1 VSHRTNPQAPSP
13 SDSHPSLANSPY
25 GIPVANS
32 FDYPDPEPS
41 LAVACIALALHSRH
55 ASLDLLPPKGSWHFD
70 LVVRALTHAGCPGLL
85 EGLPRTLIEDHPSPG
100 TVTREFLSS
109 PHGESPASAAFLPS
123 RMLPASVPA
132 TTLRPLGAFYTPA
145 WLVHL
150 ALDQAGWPSP
160 SARLVDPT
168 CGAGAFLAGA
178 ALALRSDPS
187 RLTENA
193 SRISGADI
201 HPLAVLGARV
211 ACLCA
216 VADLLEPGQP
226 FDPDIR
232 VANLFDPPPF
242 EPHDIVVGNPPW
254 IRFSELAP
262 ETQSRVANAAHHYGL
277 VPPSSFHGGSQLDL
291 SAVCAYRMLD
301 EHLRTE
307 GRAALVM
314 PSSLLRSASAAP
326 FRRFVLPDGT
336 SLRLDHVTDF
346 GSLRVFP
353 GATNRTS
360 LLAWTKGQPQRASI
374 LARMVEHTRRL
385 AEDTSC
391 AQALELLQPKSCI
404 ARFVGKSRSLACFPH
419 DVAPGLEGACAHVR
433 GRKGVTTD
441 LNGAYFVRVL
451 GPGSQPGLLL
461 VTNNATSRGKTVPV
475 HTFEVEEELVFPLLK
490 GSKQIHPFHV
500 DAPTMA
506 VLLPNRTVTRIPDER
521 VFAEIFP
528 AAHAH
533 FAWVEKETGG
543 ALSARSTYRRMLA
556 ASRAPFFSVYNVG
569 DYTFAPHKVVW
580 AEIAR
585 TLVAGIATSSP
596 LADDCAP
603 KVIVPDHKVY
613 FAPFDHLEPA
623 RFLCALLSSTVVRTY
638 VDAVTE
644 KLQVGSLLDRVRLP
658 AFDPANEHHRDLV
671 DLVSRAE
678 GREQRAIDTQVKRVL
693 TLC

>member
-1 VSHRTNPQAPSP
+1 
-13 SDSHPSLANSPY
+13 
-25 GIPVANS
+25 VANS
-32 FDYPDPEPS
+32 LDLSES
-41 LAVACIALALHSRH
+41 TLAVAWVSLALHTRH
-55 ASLDLLPPKGSWHFD
+55 VDVLPSKGAWDFD
-70 LVVRALTHAGCPGLL
+70 LVVRALTQAGCPLL
-85 EGLPRTLIEDHPSPG
+85 LDGLPHALIEDHPSPDA
-100 TVTREFLSS
+100 VARDLLSS
-109 PHGESPASAAFLPS
+109 LHVESPASAAFLPS
-123 RMLPASVPA
+123 RMVPSSVPA

-150 ALDQAGWPSP
+150 ALEQVGWPSP

-178 ALALRSDPS
+178 TLALRNDPS

-226 FDPDIR
+226 FEPDIR
-232 VANLFDPPPF
+232 IADLLDPSPFDP
-242 EPHDIVVGNPPW
+242 HDLVVGNPPW

-262 ETQSRVANAAHHYGL
+262 DTRSRVADAAHHYGL
-277 VPPSSFHGGSQLDL
+277 VPPASFHGGSELDL
-291 SAVCAYRMLD
+291 SAVCAYRMFD
-301 EHLRTE
+301 QHLRN
-307 GRAALVM
+307 GGKAALVM
-314 PSSLLRSASAAP
+314 PSSLLRSASATP

-360 LLAWTKGQPQRASI
+360 LLCWTKAQPQREAI
-374 LARMVEHTRRL
+374 PAHTIESTDRL
-385 AEDTSC
+385 QTRTC
-391 AQALELLQPKSCI
+391 V
-404 ARFVGKSRSLACFPH
+404 ARFVGKNRSLACFPND
-419 DVAPGLEGACAHVR
+419 DVSSLEGACSHVR

-451 GPGSQPGLLL
+451 GPGSRPGLLL
-461 VTNNATSRGKTVPV
+461 VTNDATTRGKTVPA
-475 HTFEVEEELVFPLLK
+475 HTFEVEQDLVFPLLK
-490 GSKQIHPFHV
+490 GSKQIHPFHI
-500 DAPTMA
+500 DAPSA
-506 VLLPNRTVTRIPDER
+506 SVLLPNRTVTRIPDEAA
-521 VFAEIFP
+521 FAANFP

-533 FAWVEKETGG
+533 FTWVEKETGG

-556 ASRAPFFSVYNVG
+556 ATRAPFFSVYNVG
-569 DYTFAPHKVVW
+569 DYTFAPYKVVW

-585 TLVAGIATSSP
+585 TLVAGIATSAP
-596 LADDCAP
+596 IANGNAP

-623 RFLCALLSSTVVRTY
+623 LFLCALLSSTVVRAY

-658 AFDPANEHHRDLV
+658 AFDPANEHHQALV
-671 DLVSRAE
+671 ALVSCTE
-678 GREQRAIDTQVKRVL
+678 GRERNAIDRQVEKVL
-693 TLC
+693 DEHAIID

>member
-1 VSHRTNPQAPSP
+1 
-13 SDSHPSLANSPY
+13 
-25 GIPVANS
+25 
-32 FDYPDPEPS
+32 
-41 LAVACIALALHSRH
+41 
-55 ASLDLLPPKGSWHFD
+55 
-70 LVVRALTHAGCPGLL
+70 
-85 EGLPRTLIEDHPSPG
+85 
-100 TVTREFLSS
+100 
-109 PHGESPASAAFLPS
+109 
-123 RMLPASVPA
+123 MLPASIPA
-132 TTLRPLGAFYTPA
+132 TTLQPLGAVYTPA

-150 ALDQAGWPSP
+150 ALDQVGWPSP
-160 SARLVDPT
+160 TACLVDPT

-178 ALALRSDPS
+178 ALALRNDPA

-226 FDPDIR
+226 FEPDIR
-232 VANLFDPPPF
+232 VADLFDPSPF
-242 EPHDIVVGNPPW
+242 EPHDLVVGNPPW

-262 ETQSRVANAAHHYGL
+262 EARARVADAARTYGL
-277 VPPSSFHGGSQLDL
+277 VPPSSFHGGSELDL
-291 SAVCAYRMLD
+291 SAVCAYRMFD
-301 EHLRTE
+301 QHLRS
-307 GRAALVM
+307 GGKAALVL
-314 PSSLLRSASAAP
+314 PSSLLRSASSEP

-336 SLRLDHVTDF
+336 PLRLDHLTDF

-360 LLAWTKGQPQRASI
+360 LLTWTKEQPQREAIPAHTVESTRPPDESAS
-374 LARMVEHTRRL
+374 L
-385 AEDTSC
+385 
-391 AQALELLQPKSCI
+391 AQALERLQPTRCV
-404 ARFVGKSRSLACFPH
+404 ARFVGKSRALACFPND
-419 DVAPGLEGACAHVR
+419 DVSSLEGACSHVR

-451 GPGSQPGLLL
+451 GPGSRPGLLL
-461 VTNNATSRGKTVPV
+461 VINNATSRGKSVPV

-490 GSKQIHPFHV
+490 GSKQIHPFRV

-506 VLLPNRTVTRIPDER
+506 VLLPNRTVTRLPDEHA
-521 VFAEIFP
+521 FAARFP
-528 AAHAH
+528 SAHAH
-533 FAWVEKETGG
+533 FTWIEKETAG

-556 ASRAPFFSVYNVG
+556 AARAPFFSVYNVG
-569 DYTFAPHKVVW
+569 DYTFSPYKVVW

-623 RFLCALLSSTVVRTY
+623 LFLCALLSSTVVRAY

-658 AFDPANEHHRDLV
+658 AFDPADEHHQTLV
-671 DLVSRAE
+671 ALVSRIE
-678 GREQRAIDTQVKRVL
+678 GREPGAIDAMVKRVL
-693 TLC
+693 D